1 MSNNQ
6 TSNIIINHAK
16 RALEISKQFNKEASV
31 YGSDAY
37 NELKAA
43 KQDFP
48 TFRVCVRS
56 APKRTLEDKITMKDI
71 LYYVEKHSGK
81 DSEEMK
87 ALQELRGTSAEESQD
102 SIFEMNEAASFFKIK
117 KWFFLTYPEL
127 SHKTEKRQAR
137 IEEIIAEAA

>member
-6 TSNIIINHAK
+6 TSNIIINRAK